1 MTTPSVTM
9 LIVIGKYSLTSLT
22 SSSFDIFKDFIIIYS
37 FLYFLLVPIALPV
50 RIAPK
55 AK

>member
-9 LIVIGKYSLTSLT
+9 LIVIGKYSLTSFT

-37 FLYFLLVPIALPV
+37 FLYFLLIALPV